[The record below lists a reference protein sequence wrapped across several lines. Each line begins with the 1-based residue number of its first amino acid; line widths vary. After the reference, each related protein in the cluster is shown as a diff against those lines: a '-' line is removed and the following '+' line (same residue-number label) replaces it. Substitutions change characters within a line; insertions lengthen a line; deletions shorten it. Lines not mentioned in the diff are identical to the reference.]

1 MHAMVTNSMSISVS
15 EEAERVR
22 LGGLRKGAVAEV
34 VALDESAVITPLL
47 EGELELRLIE
57 MGLVEGA
64 RIEVLHEGFPG
75 RDPIAVRVNDHTV
88 ALRRGEANAVIVR
101 QLFGEGEAECR
112 TER

>member
-1 MHAMVTNSMSISVS
+1 MSVF
-15 EEAERVR
+15 EEAEPVR
-22 LGGLRKGAVAEV
+22 LGALHKGAVAEIV
-34 VALDESAVITPLL
+34 GLDESGVVTPLH

-64 RIEVLHEGFPG
+64 HIQILHEGFPG
-75 RDPIAVRVNDHTV
+75 RDPIAVRVSDHTV

-101 QLFGEGEAECR
+101 QVSDEGEAACQ

>member
-1 MHAMVTNSMSISVS
+1 MFYIRGVKNSMSIAC
-15 EEAERVR
+15 EAAPIR
-22 LGGLRKGAVAEV
+22 LGVLHKGERAEI
-34 VALDESAVITPLL
+34 VALDEGGVITPLL

-64 RIEVLHEGFPG
+64 LIEILHEGFPG

-101 QLFGEGEAECR
+101 QIIVEGGENV
-112 TER
+112 